1 MTKSE
6 LLNNVFFENA
16 KGNLPI
22 IYITSDDDVVKVGG
36 IVNAPMVGRIYF
48 SEVKKSITK
57 DELLANKEFICASE
71 DSEILIDFGGYRR
84 ETLDCYIA
92 VDDSCINIIEL
103 RERIITIP
111 IKCRRL
117 NQTPNIGLRKF
128 TLGKRRSLMIQRM
141 MLGSF

>member
-16 KGNLPI
+16 KGDFPI

-36 IVNAPMVGRIYF
+36 IINAPMVGRIYF
-48 SEVKKSITK
+48 SEVKKTITK
-57 DELLANKEFICASE
+57 DELLANKEFVYASE

-92 VDDSCINIIEL
+92 IDDSCINIIEL
-103 RERIITIP
+103 
-111 IKCRRL
+111 
-117 NQTPNIGLRKF
+117 
-128 TLGKRRSLMIQRM
+128 
-141 MLGSF
+141 